1 MMLLGC
7 ATQYSSTGFLG
18 GYSDTQL
25 APDVFRITFQGN
37 GFTAPERTQDFA
49 LLRAADL
56 TLKHGYRYFAM
67 VTANSGGRS
76 GSITLPG
83 HAYTTAN
90 VTGYGNTAFGTA
102 NTTYTPA
109 TTIPVFYPNTGLL
122 IRCFREKPQS
132 AYVLDA
138 QFLSNSMRAK
148 YRIKA

>member
-7 ATQYSSTGFLG
+7 ATPYSSTGFLG
-18 GYSDTQL
+18 GCSDVQL
-25 APDVFRITFQGN
+25 APGVFRITFQGN
-37 GFTAPERTQDFA
+37 GYTAPERTQDFA

-56 TLKHGYRYFAM
+56 TLKHGYRYFAIL
-67 VTANSGGRS
+67 TADSGGRS
-76 GSITLPG
+76 AAITLPG

-90 VTGYGNTAFGTA
+90 FTAYGNTAFGTA

-122 IRCFREKPQS
+122 IGCFREKPQS

-138 QFLSNSMRAK
+138 QFLSNSLRTK
-148 YRIKA
+148 YHVKA